1 MSRTADLSVAGL
13 VDPPGPFHPA
23 ARLVDSGEPFPQL
36 IEAHRGVPVGIATD
50 VVAQK
55 ALLAVELVVR
65 AAAAVDVP
73 VEVPRSMVHALPVGH
88 GVMAQDDLLPVDLE
102 HADRRLHG
110 EGARDRRLGPVLVV
124 VSRDEVDAPAGD
136 LLAQPVGV
144 LGGHLE

>member
-1 MSRTADLSVAGL
+1 M
-13 VDPPGPFHPA
+13 
-23 ARLVDSGEPFPQL
+23 
-36 IEAHRGVPVGIATD
+36 PVGVATD

-65 AAAAVDVP
+65 ATAAVDVP

-88 GVMAQDDLLPVDLE
+88 GVMAQDDLLPVDFE

-110 EGARDRRLGPVLVV
+110 ERACDRRLGPVLVV
-124 VSRDEVDAPAGD
+124 VSRDEVDTSAGD